1 MGASIQR
8 DNNNNIYDDFL
19 AILHDFESLPDNK
32 ESESIFE
39 IAGYPHYENVIS
51 NILAFY
57 LNPNNEH
64 GLGGLLLTSLINLT
78 GGVEVQQENFQ
89 VSREVSTNNG
99 GRIDIVIET
108 DNQIIGIEN
117 KIFHHL
123 NNNLDDYS
131 KSIDDWAKPNNLD
144 TLKIVLSIKKE
155 TNNSGFIC
163 VKYEDFIAKINE
175 NIGMYITTSS
185 QKWILYLIDFLST
198 IHKLSGKKMEIN
210 KIDQFFIENEERVNS
225 IIKSRNNFIAK
236 LNKKIRNL
244 SDLIQKPE
252 DCERQWIYSKFC
264 LVHDYNICG
273 NLIAFD
279 LHISP
284 QGWEL
289 TLFGRDSNSIE
300 YLKLVDLSNMDV
312 VLNKDSRYILNKY
325 DLSAELDY
333 IKDDMIK
340 WFGRMTN
347 LKSSIQNLPNASPIK
362 LAP

>member
-198 IHKLSGKKMEIN
+198 IHKS
-210 KIDQFFIENEERVNS
+210 VS
-225 IIKSRNNFIAK
+225 
-236 LNKKIRNL
+236 
-244 SDLIQKPE
+244 
-252 DCERQWIYSKFC
+252 YT
-264 LVHDYNICG
+264 H
-273 NLIAFD
+273 
-279 LHISP
+279 
-284 QGWEL
+284 L
-289 TLFGRDSNSIE
+289 TLP
-300 YLKLVDLSNMDV
+300 
-312 VLNKDSRYILNKY
+312 
-325 DLSAELDY
+325 
-333 IKDDMIK
+333 
-340 WFGRMTN
+340 TN
-347 LKSSIQNLPNASPIK
+347 REV
-362 LAP
+362 